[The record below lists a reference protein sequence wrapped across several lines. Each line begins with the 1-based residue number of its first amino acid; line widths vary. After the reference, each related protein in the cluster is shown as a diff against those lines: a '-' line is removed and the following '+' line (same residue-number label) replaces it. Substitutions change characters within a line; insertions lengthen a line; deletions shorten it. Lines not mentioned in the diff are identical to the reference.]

1 MAGFAPALLAPPT
14 PEEQDAAL
22 VANVVDPQALG
33 ASQVLPPPPPPAPV
47 ANLPLDALMAA
58 ASAPPPVA
66 PTAPVDAALAPVL
79 PPQGGP
85 ALSVL
90 PPPEAVPG
98 VVPGAP
104 ATPVEAAKKTVGEVD
119 ALGREIQ
126 QLGDKRTEL
135 ETQQADEKKRLATE
149 RETALAAL
157 QQRQELHRTQAAD
170 AVAEARSKAE
180 SQPYHTF
187 WESRSI
193 GQNVATAIGLILG
206 GVSWNPNH
214 VNRGVALLEK
224 MMDQD
229 LALQKEKHADLWRS
243 VEAAERGERAL
254 DARELRET
262 AAFEAARAAKA
273 DAIAGR
279 LGAMIAANKGKG
291 DTATAKKAMLEF
303 SMRANAGWQNA
314 ESAAAAAAHLK
325 ELEKEAEEANRIRE
339 IRANKY
345 KTKGG
350 GTGGAIASGLD
361 RAAAKLAGEMEAAI
375 ADKKPMTDAQIRER
389 AIALGIPA
397 ENKAGR
403 VSLKTIRE
411 SVGKESKAANV
422 AHTLED
428 KDRTRVVR
436 DPVTGAPYAIAET
449 AKNAAMFRKEDQQ
462 LGDAERRMKE
472 LAEDI
477 TKYGRKVTSQDDIA
491 RRITKFANAIIAV
504 GIVSPLGKTNETLH
518 LETKSLG
525 IPGAVDWDHLND
537 TIKNFVLTGGA
548 NIDAVK
554 SKAHEIANNRAEK
567 RRTLTPLTPE
577 QVKMFSS
584 GAEGGEKKGPPAGS
598 KAGRIS
604 DGRAVFKYPD
614 GTIHLPDGSEVT
626 TL

>member
-66 PTAPVDAALAPVL
+66 PTAPVDAALA
-79 PPQGGP
+79 
-85 ALSVL
+85 SVL
-90 PPPEAVPG
+90 PPPEVVPG
-98 VVPGAP
+98 AVPGAP

-126 QLGDKRTEL
+126 QLGDERTDL
-135 ETQQADEKKRLATE
+135 EKQQADQKAQLAREK
-149 RETALAAL
+149 ETALAAL

-262 AAFEAARAAKA
+262 SAFEAARAAKA

-350 GTGGAIASGLD
+350 GAGGSIAAGLD
-361 RAAAKLAGEMEAAI
+361 RAAARLTTEIETAI
-375 ADKKPMTDAQIRER
+375 ANKKPLSDGQIRDR

-397 ENKAGR
+397 EAKAGR

-411 SVGKESKAANV
+411 SIGKETAADAARDRV
-422 AHTLED
+422 DAETRQRTVHFRGGTGLAPTVKSAEEFRVFEGSAQQVEGGLEKLAAHFKKHGPTPSAALPEFL
-428 KDRTRVVR
+428 RTKLARER
-436 DPVTGAPYAIAET
+436 IALMDAIALP
-449 AKNAAMFRKEDQQ
+449 AKEVGRLGALSGPDKGMLENIAGGNIGVI
-462 LGDAERRMKE
+462 LGD
-472 LAEDI
+472 D
-477 TKYGRKVTSQDDIA
+477 
-491 RRITKFANAIIAV
+491 V
-504 GIVSPLGKTNETLH
+504 GIKNMRGW
-518 LETKSLG
+518 LERARKGGLSTLG
-525 IPGAVDWDHLND
+525 ITPGE
-537 TIKNFVLTGGA
+537 GA
-548 NIDAVK
+548 SAK
-554 SKAHEIANNRAEK
+554 GKA
-567 RRTLTPLTPE
+567 
-577 QVKMFSS
+577 
-584 GAEGGEKKGPPAGS
+584 PPGS
-598 KAGRIS
+598 KPGRIS
-604 DGRAVFKYPD
+604 DGRAVWKYPD
-614 GTIHLPDGSEVT
+614 GTIHLADGSEVT